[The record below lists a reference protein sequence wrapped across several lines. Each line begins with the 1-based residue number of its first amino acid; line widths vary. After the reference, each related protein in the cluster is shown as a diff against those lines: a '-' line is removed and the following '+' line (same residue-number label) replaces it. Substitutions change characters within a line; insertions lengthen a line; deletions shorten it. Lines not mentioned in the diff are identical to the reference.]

1 MIYFKVTQTAPDH
14 TGQMDIVENIVS
26 QFDLQEHLINS
37 KGVVNVEKV
46 ERIPFE
52 IYFFVYR
59 REGLKIYKTA
69 FYNKKDADQ
78 FEKFCIDNKNIYKKY
93 ILQDKL

>member
-37 KGVVNVEKV
+37 KGVVNVERV
-46 ERIPFE
+46 ELNAFCLIVFVVKEGHNIFNRHT
-52 IYFFVYR
+52 FFS
-59 REGLKIYKTA
+59 K
-69 FYNKKDADQ
+69 
-78 FEKFCIDNKNIYKKY
+78 EKAIECENSLILTKQVYKKY

>member
-14 TGQMDIVENIVS
+14 TGQMDIIENVVS

-46 ERIPFE
+46 EQMKFTL
-52 IYFFVYR
+52 FVYVVKR
-59 REGLKIYKTA
+59 GHDSFERHT
-69 FYNKKDADQ
+69 FFNKDVADRHEQ
-78 FEKFCIDNKNIYKKY
+78 RLLETKQAYKKF
-93 ILQDKL
+93 ILTDKL